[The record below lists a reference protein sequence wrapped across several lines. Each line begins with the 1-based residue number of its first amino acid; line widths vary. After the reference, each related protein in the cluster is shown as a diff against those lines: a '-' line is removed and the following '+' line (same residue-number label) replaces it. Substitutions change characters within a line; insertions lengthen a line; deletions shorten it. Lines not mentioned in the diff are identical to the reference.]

1 MYLKG
6 LFEKFFVN
14 SFWWK
19 YKKLLYCLMFFK
31 IIGLKLIYISFISL
45 VKIVF
50 LYDDN
55 NISKDFNGVIICLL
69 LLELKECLIEVKS
82 KYYLF

>member
-19 YKKLLYCLMFFK
+19 YKKLLYCLLFFK
-31 IIGLKLIYISFISL
+31 IIGLKLMYVNLLKFY
-45 VKIVF
+45 KF
-50 LYDDN
+50 
-55 NISKDFNGVIICLL
+55 SKDSFFI
-69 LLELKECLIEVKS
+69 
-82 KYYLF
+82 